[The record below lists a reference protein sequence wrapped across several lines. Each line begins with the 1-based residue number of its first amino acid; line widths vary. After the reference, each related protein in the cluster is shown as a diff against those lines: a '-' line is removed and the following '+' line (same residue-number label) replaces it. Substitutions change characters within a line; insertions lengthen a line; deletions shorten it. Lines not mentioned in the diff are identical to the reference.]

1 MIVEA
6 IRVYEPSDKPLK
18 FVGSVGELWQK
29 NEASELSHIVEIF
42 GTAGDIQI
50 YAQNRKIS
58 P

>member
-50 YAQNRKIS
+50 YA
-58 P
+58 